1 MLIATSLKPIR
12 LRQGEG
18 GFSLLEAVVAAGIMA
33 GALAALGQMFA
44 ISVAN
49 NPSARNGSYATVLA
63 EQKMEQLRS
72 LTFGFDPQGLPI
84 TDTTTNVTVYP
95 EELTG
100 GKGLTPSPSRS
111 LAINSEGYCDFVD
124 RSGNTLNAVGTTPP
138 NGTVYIR
145 RWSIE
150 PLPTNPN
157 NTLVVQVLVTPL
169 RDRGAADTTADVR
182 RLPDEARIISV
193 KTRKAS

>member
-1 MLIATSLKPIR
+1 MAKSSWTADGIR
-12 LRQGEG
+12 GER
-18 GFSLLEAVVAAGIMA
+18 GFSLLEVLTATTILTVALT
-33 GALAALGQMFA
+33 ALAQLFA
-44 ISVAN
+44 ISTRAN
-49 NPSARNGSYATVLA
+49 ASAKATGYAAVLA

-169 RDRGAADTTADVR
+169 RDRGAADATADVR

>member
-1 MLIATSLKPIR
+1 MAKSSWTADGIR
-12 LRQGEG
+12 GER
-18 GFSLLEAVVAAGIMA
+18 GFSLLEVLTATTILTVALT
-33 GALAALGQMFA
+33 ALAQLFA
-44 ISVAN
+44 ISTRAN
-49 NPSARNGSYATVLA
+49 ASAKATGYAAVLA

-145 RWSIE
+145 RWSID

-157 NTLVVQVLVTPL
+157 NTLVIQVLVT
-169 RDRGAADTTADVR
+169 RERTRGLADQTNSTE
-182 RLPDEARIISV
+182 RLKDEARIVSV
-193 KTRKAS
+193 KTRKAQ